1 MISVYNVDKVVYL
14 KHIAEEEGVICH
26 TVQEVRKQEEHLQ
39 EKQKQR
45 TRNQGLSD
53 NSAQLGPPDRVT
65 NFTGIA
71 LHIQI

>member
-39 EKQKQR
+39 EKAKAKNQKPR
-45 TRNQGLSD
+45 F
-53 NSAQLGPPDRVT
+53 V
-65 NFTGIA
+65 
-71 LHIQI
+71 